1 MDQDFVGTGGVW
13 MRRYWEYGPLVLDT
27 QDYRAFVFDQDLQ
40 LTESEFEALDYL
52 ARRDTASL
60 ESLYRAVWQPPE
72 DGKDG
77 RENARHGME
86 NISAKLNSAGKGI
99 VRIDTLSD
107 GVYILRLRGQRYD
120 KKQ

>member
-40 LTESEFEALDYL
+40 LIESEFEALDYL

-60 ESLYRAVWQPPE
+60 E
-72 DGKDG
+72 
-77 RENARHGME
+77 
-86 NISAKLNSAGKGI
+86 
-99 VRIDTLSD
+99 
-107 GVYILRLRGQRYD
+107 
-120 KKQ
+120 

>member
-40 LTESEFEALDYL
+40 LTEPEFEALDYL

-77 RENARHGME
+77 RETARRGME
-86 NISAKLNSAGKGI
+86 NLAAKLNPAGKGI
-99 VRIDTLSD
+99 VQIETLPD
-107 GVYILRLRGQRYD
+107 GAYILRLRGQRYD
-120 KKQ
+120 EKQ